1 MGFMLI
7 EEEDMQITVII
18 IVAIYMLAMLAIG
31 YYSSKKIS
39 NTTDFMVAGRRMGPI
54 LMAGTL
60 AATEIGGGSSLG
72 VVEKASN
79 LGSSQWGLSAS
90 WYVLTMGIA
99 FIILTFL
106 APKLR
111 ATEVKTVPEFFR
123 RKYGKTAGVF
133 TSVTMFLPLIGL
145 TAGQFMASA
154 TILSVML
161 GIPYQPALIAVAIV
175 VTIYAV
181 MGGMWSVAITD
192 FVQVG
197 LIVLG
202 MLIAVPF
209 AINFAGGWDQ
219 VVANVP
225 PETFNLIKG
234 IGGPKAIIALV
245 VMYVSTFTV
254 GQEAVS
260 RYYSARDGKAAKQG
274 SIIAALVNG
283 IYAFIPTILG
293 IITLALVNMGKVT
306 PELVLS
312 RGARYSLPVL
322 ATHVM
327 PAVIVGL
334 LFSGIISATMSSAD
348 SDLLGAGSIFGND
361 IYKQYIRKNADDR
374 QVMRVTQT
382 TMVIVGVFSLIVALN
397 ATSIIDL
404 LMFSFTLRAAGAFF
418 PYVMGHYWKKSS
430 TAGAIASLIVGSLV
444 SVIYERKLFPGL
456 GFFGWEQQ
464 PVIPGL
470 VCALIVFI
478 IFTLILPSKRETV
491 ELPAEGQN

>member
-1 MGFMLI
+1 
-7 EEEDMQITVII
+7 MQVTVI
-18 IVAIYMLAMLAIG
+18 VVVVLYMIAMLGVG
-31 YYSSKKIS
+31 YYASRRIKSS
-39 NTTDFMVAGRRMGPI
+39 TDFMVAGRRMGPI

-79 LGSSQWGLSAS
+79 LGSSQWGLSAA
-90 WYVLTMGIA
+90 WYVLTMGVA
-99 FIILTFL
+99 FVILTFI
-106 APKLR
+106 APKIR
-111 ATEVKTVPEFFR
+111 ATEVKTVPEYFR
-123 RKYGKTAGVF
+123 RTYGTVAGVF
-133 TSVTMFLPLIGL
+133 TSITMFLPLIGL

-161 GIPYQPALIAVAIV
+161 GIGWQTSLIAVAIV

-197 LIVLG
+197 LIVVG

-209 AINFAGGWDQ
+209 AINFSGGWDK

-225 PETFNLIKG
+225 PEVFNLTKG

-254 GQEAVS
+254 GQEAVA
-260 RYYSARDGKAAKQG
+260 RYYSARDGKAARIG
-274 SIIAALVNG
+274 SILAALVNG

-293 IITLALVNMGKVT
+293 IITLALVNMGKVSADT
-306 PELVLS
+306 VLS
-312 RGARYSLPVL
+312 QGARYSLPVL
-322 ATHVM
+322 ATLTM
-327 PAVIVGL
+327 PALIVGF

-361 IYKQYIRKNADDR
+361 IYKQFIKKDAGDKE
-374 QVMRVTQT
+374 VMRVTQI
-382 TMVIVGVFSLIVALN
+382 TMVIVGVFSLIVAMS
-397 ATSIIDL
+397 ATSLIDL

-418 PYVMGHYWKKSS
+418 PYVVGHYWKKSS
-430 TAGAIASLIVGSLV
+430 TAGAIASLIVGSVVSLV
-444 SVIYERKLFPGL
+444 FERKLIPGL
-456 GFFGWEQQ
+456 TFFGWEQQ
-464 PVIPGL
+464 TVIPGL
-470 VCALIVFI
+470 VCALIVYVG
-478 IFTLILPSKRETV
+478 FTLLLPSKRESTD
-491 ELPAEGQN
+491 LPPLE

>member
-1 MGFMLI
+1 
-7 EEEDMQITVII
+7 MQVTVII
-18 IVAIYMLAMLAIG
+18 IVVIYMIGMLGVG
-31 YYSSKKIS
+31 YFASRRIK
-39 NTTDFMVAGRRMGPI
+39 NTTDFMVAGRRMGPL

-79 LGSSQWGLSAS
+79 LGSSQWGLSAA
-90 WYVLTMGIA
+90 WYVLTMGLS
-99 FIILTFL
+99 FVVLTFL
-106 APKLR
+106 APKIR
-111 ATEVKTVPEFFR
+111 ATEVKTVPEYFR
-123 RKYGKTAGVF
+123 RKYGAAAGVF
-133 TSVTMFLPLIGL
+133 TSITMFLPLIGL

-161 GIPYQPALIAVAIV
+161 GLSWKTSLIAVAVV

-202 MLIAVPF
+202 MLIAIPF
-209 AINFAGGWDQ
+209 AVNFAGGWEQ
-219 VVANVP
+219 VAANVP

-234 IGGPKAIIALV
+234 IGGVKAIIALV
-245 VMYVSTFTV
+245 IMYVATFTV

-274 SIIAALVNG
+274 SILAALVNG
-283 IYAFIPTILG
+283 VYAFIPTILG
-293 IITLALVNMGKVT
+293 IVTLALVNMGKVSSDT
-306 PELVLS
+306 VLS
-312 RGARYSLPVL
+312 QGARYSLPVL
-322 ATHVM
+322 ATLTM
-327 PAVIVGL
+327 PAVIVGF

-361 IYKQYIRKNADDR
+361 IYKQFIRKQASDKEI
-374 QVMRVTQT
+374 MRVTQI
-382 TMVIVGVFSLIVALN
+382 TMIIVGGFSLIVAMN

-418 PYVMGHYWKKSS
+418 PYVIGHYWKKSS
-430 TAGAIASLIVGSLV
+430 TAGAIGSLIVGSVV
-444 SVIYERKLFPGL
+444 SVIFERKLIPGL
-456 GFFGWEQQ
+456 TFFGWEQQ
-464 PVIPGL
+464 TVIPGL
-470 VCALIVFI
+470 VCALIVYI
-478 IFTLILPSKRETV
+478 ILTLIWPSKRDSTD
-491 ELPAEGQN
+491 LPSLERQG